1 MPFRPETCFY
11 QGSTK
16 GFIGDHTV
24 SWYFETSPFSIC
36 CASIDLLTGDADHYA
51 FLVNHKASLDLV
63 LWRTKYYRLTFA
75 AVLEA
80 LGVPVGKI
88 HFVDCSSYEFR
99 REFVIDNYKLLALAS
114 VQDAQDAGAEYRKP
128 GAKISV
134 LLCPGLQS
142 LGEEY
147 LDADFQFGGE
157 DQVYSALQFLNSV
170 GFIER
175 TLTHRCI

>member
-1 MPFRPETCFY
+1 MN
-11 QGSTK
+11 
-16 GFIGDHTV
+16 
-24 SWYFETSPFSIC
+24 
-36 CASIDLLTGDADHYA
+36 LLTGDPDLYA
-51 FLVNHKASLDLV
+51 FLVNHKESLDLV

-75 AVLEA
+75 TVLEA

-88 HFVDCSSYEFR
+88 HFVDCSSYEFS
-99 REFVIDNYKLLALAS
+99 REFVIDNYQLLALAS
-114 VQDAQDAGAEYRKP
+114 VQDAQKAGAEYRKP

-147 LDADFQFGGE
+147 LDADFQSGGE

-170 GFIER
+170 GSRELA
-175 TLTHRCI
+175 LTQ